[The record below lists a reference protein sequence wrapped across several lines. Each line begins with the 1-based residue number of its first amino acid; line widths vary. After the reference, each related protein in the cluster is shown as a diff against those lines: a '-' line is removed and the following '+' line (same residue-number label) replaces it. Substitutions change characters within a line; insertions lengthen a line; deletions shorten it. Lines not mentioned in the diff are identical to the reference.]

1 MYFNAWYWYYRAAVV
16 LVPLW
21 RYCCCAVMIGG
32 TKGRTVSL
40 LKLIFKGE
48 QNALSRSLSK
58 ESIQG
63 FTQRSC
69 ERSNFLIRIIL

>member
-1 MYFNAWYWYYRAAVV
+1 MKALLSGRG
-16 LVPLW
+16 
-21 RYCCCAVMIGG
+21 RCCCAVMIGG